1 VTAAVETLVL
11 TSRDVAEL
19 LPMTDCIEAV
29 EAAFRAQAAG
39 DVLPSGVLALHAPA
53 GGFHVKAA
61 GLRHDRLYVAVK
73 VNANFP
79 GNPERRGLPTIQG
92 LVVLHDGEDG
102 RPLALMDSAEITAL
116 RTAAATG
123 VAARHM
129 ALPGARTAALVGC
142 GVQAL
147 HQIRALAAVRR
158 LERVFVHDV
167 DPERAA
173 TLAARATAELG
184 VSVVAVEDL
193 LAAVRQ
199 SQITVTCTPST
210 QPLGALAEVAAGAF
224 VAGVG
229 ADNPSKHELPPAL
242 LARGRVV
249 VDSLDQAAVMGDL
262 HHALRAGAVRRE
274 DVHAELWEVA
284 SGRKPGRVSED
295 EVTVFDSTG
304 VALEDVAAAA
314 LVFERAVAS
323 GRGRLV
329 DFAASV

>member
-79 GNPERRGLPTIQG
+79 GNPGTRGLPTIQG
-92 LVVLHDGEDG
+92 IVTLYDGEDG
-102 RPLALMDSAEITAL
+102 RPLAVMDSMEVTAL
-116 RTAAATG
+116 RTAAATA
-123 VAARHM
+123 VAARFL
-129 ALPGARTAALVGC
+129 ARPDARTLALCGC
-142 GVQAL
+142 GAQGLYQV
-147 HQIRALAAVRR
+147 RAIAAVRR
-158 LERVFVHDV
+158 LERILVHDLV
-167 DPERAA
+167 PGRAA
-173 TLAARATAELG
+173 RLAARAAAETG
-184 VSVVAVEDL
+184 VPANAMDDAG
-193 LAAVRQ
+193 AALREGDIV
-199 SQITVTCTPST
+199 VTCTPST
-210 QPLGALAEVAAGAF
+210 RPIVDAGDVRPGAF

-229 ADNPSKHELPPAL
+229 ADNPGKHELSAAL
-242 LARGRVV
+242 LARARVV
-249 VDSLDQAAVMGDL
+249 VDSLDQAAAIGDL
-262 HHALRAGAVRRE
+262 HHALDSGTVRRE
-274 DVHAELWEVA
+274 DVHAELWEVVA
-284 SGRKPGRVSED
+284 GRKPGRLSAE

-314 LVFERAVAS
+314 VVYQRAVA
-323 GRGRLV
+323 GRARRAVRFGG
-329 DFAASV
+329 